1 VRFSLAFDREGKYLP
16 GTIGI
21 SIWFLSKDWCDA
33 AVAASASAGPIR
45 ILQRKG
51 IKSMPQTEYILGH
64 SEREIQRL
72 IHQAAILRPT
82 TERLLREIGL
92 RKGMRVLDLGC
103 GAGDV
108 SMLAAELVG
117 PAGVVIGIDRNPEVL
132 IVARERCREAKLKQV
147 EFKETSLELLAD
159 VVPFDAVVGRYV
171 LLHQADPIG
180 FLRAAAAQVR
190 PGGILALHEIG
201 SFGEVAETDSGTP
214 LLRQVRKWLLEF
226 FQSGLPHFDVGQRLV
241 ERFYMAE
248 LPQPRMFCEL
258 PVGGGSDSTLSDWM
272 VETLETTLPQLIK
285 AGVITEEIDIEALRA
300 NIADE
305 VREARLQV
313 VGPAQIC
320 AWIRV

>member
-1 VRFSLAFDREGKYLP
+1 
-16 GTIGI
+16 
-21 SIWFLSKDWCDA
+21 
-33 AVAASASAGPIR
+33 
-45 ILQRKG
+45 
-51 IKSMPQTEYILGH
+51 MPQAEYVLGH

-72 IHQAAILRPT
+72 IHQAAIVRPI
-82 TERLLREIGL
+82 TERLLHEIGL
-92 RKGMRVLDLGC
+92 RPGMRVLDLGC

-117 PAGVVIGIDRNPEVL
+117 PSGVVMGIDRNPEVL
-132 IVARERCREAKLKQV
+132 SVARERCREAKLKQV

-159 VVPFDAVVGRYV
+159 VIPFDAVVGRYV
-171 LLHQADPIG
+171 LLHQADPIA
-180 FLRAAAAQVR
+180 FLRAGAAQVR

-201 SFGEVAETDSGTP
+201 HFGEVAETYRGT
-214 LLRQVRKWLLEF
+214 LILRQVREWLLEF
-226 FQSGLPHFDVGQRLV
+226 FQSRLRHFDVGQRLV
-241 ERFYMAE
+241 EQFHMAQ

-285 AGVITEEIDIEALRA
+285 AGVITQEIDIEALRA
-300 NIADE
+300 DIADE

>member
-1 VRFSLAFDREGKYLP
+1 MRFSLAFDREGKYLP

-33 AVAASASAGPIR
+33 ALAASASAGTIR

-51 IKSMPQTEYILGH
+51 IKSMTQTEYILGH

-241 ERFYMAE
+241 EQFNAAQ
-248 LPQPRMFCEL
+248 LPQPRMFCEV
-258 PVGGGSDSTLSDWM
+258 PVGGGSDSTITDWM
-272 VETLETTLPQLIK
+272 VETLETTLPQMIK
-285 AGVITEEIDIEALRA
+285 AGVITEEIDIEALKG

-305 VREARLQV
+305 VQAYHLQV

>member
-1 VRFSLAFDREGKYLP
+1 
-16 GTIGI
+16 
-21 SIWFLSKDWCDA
+21 
-33 AVAASASAGPIR
+33 
-45 ILQRKG
+45 
-51 IKSMPQTEYILGH
+51 MPRTEYILGH

-92 RKGMRVLDLGC
+92 RPGMRVLDLGC

-117 PAGVVIGIDRNPEVL
+117 PSGAVMGIDRDPEVL
-132 IVARERCREAKLKQV
+132 SVARERSREAKLKQV
-147 EFKETSLELLAD
+147 EFKATSLELLAD
-159 VVPFDAVVGRYV
+159 VIPFDAVVGRYV
-171 LLHQADPIG
+171 LLHQADPIA

-190 PGGILALHEIG
+190 LGGILALHEIG
-201 SFGEVAETDSGTP
+201 YFGEVAETYSEAP
-214 LLRQVRKWLLEF
+214 LFRKVREWVLEF

-241 ERFYMAE
+241 EHFYMAQ

-258 PVGGGSDSTLSDWM
+258 PVGGGSDSTISDWL

-285 AGVITEEIDIEALRA
+285 ARVITEQIDIEALKA
-300 NIADE
+300 DIADE
-305 VREARLQV
+305 VQESHLQV

-320 AWIRV
+320 AGVRL